1 MQRVLTSFPKLF
13 SSFSPRTLFAI
24 IFATLFAREPT
35 IIRVDRGEV
44 GVESGQTLMW
54 VDANEDRCAGEGWCF
69 MRTGGRL
76 GLARRCQ
83 ELMNRIGSRSSS
95 VRSFRKGLRL

>member
-54 VDANEDRCAGEGWCF
+54 VDANEDRCAEEGWCF

-76 GLARRCQ
+76 GLARLYQ
-83 ELMNRIGSRSSS
+83 ELYE
-95 VRSFRKGLRL
+95 